1 MDRSETKAQGTTL
14 HSFTLADRNKGS
26 LEGVTKVVSASPEN
40 ISLIT
45 SRGGLVISGKE
56 LKIMKYD
63 ADTGKLSFEGE
74 VCAVKYEGGKKP
86 LLKRLFK

>member
-1 MDRSETKAQGTTL
+1 MDRTETKAQSAAV
-14 HSFTLADRNKGS
+14 HSLALANKAKGS
-26 LEGVTKVVSASPEN
+26 LEGVVKVVSASPEN
-40 ISLIT
+40 ISLVT
-45 SRGGLVISGKE
+45 SRGGLVIEGKE

-74 VCAVKYEGGKKP
+74 VCAVRYEGGKKP